1 MRTPIPTQTMR
12 RTTMPA
18 FLTPGAFQSMAAKPN
33 ETEFFC
39 GGSISAPT
47 TSRREGPDSNGPVAP
62 YKVAH
67 GPFQHG
73 SNTAAEAA
81 KALVRRLLGPSPGAT
96 KPVSGRRGEAP
107 PKYANE
113 RRTATARM
121 GARKQGS
128 RVPWLAALLP
138 TGAAAL

>member
-1 MRTPIPTQTMR
+1 

-39 GGSISAPT
+39 GGSIRNPT
-47 TSRREGPDSNGPVAP
+47 PGPREGPNSNGPVAP

-73 SNTAAEAA
+73 SNTAVEAV

-107 PKYANE
+107 PKDAPSGG
-113 RRTATARM
+113 RRQPGWA
-121 GARKQGS
+121 QGS
-128 RVPWLAALLP
+128 RAAGSRGWLP
-138 TGAAAL
+138 SCPQGQRHC